1 DLRAALL
8 VEQLAV
14 PSEILGVVVEVALAD
29 AVGADAETQPVGNVA
44 VVEPPGAVAQVM
56 IVPQGDIAVAGM
68 LEGAIPEQQVSRGL
82 QAARRP
88 REEPLQ
94 AAVGAGGPHRRDALD
109 QLDFLR
115 L

>member
-1 DLRAALL
+1 EDGIRDFHVTGVQTCALPIYRCRAPAGDRAALL

-14 PSEILGVVVEVALAD
+14 PGGILGVVVEVALAD

-68 LEGAIPEQQVSRGL
+68 LEGAIPGQQVSRCR
-82 QAARRP
+82 QARS
-88 REEPLQ
+88 
-94 AAVGAGGPHRRDALD
+94 
-109 QLDFLR
+109 
-115 L
+115 